1 MGNFL
6 SDSLLLQRM
15 NEEKNM
21 SFLDHLEELRWRLVR
36 IAISILVIATVLFIY
51 QEWIIRTFFIAMVNP
66 NFVSFRMMCEWFNVC
81 ISKIPVSFQSTTMS
95 GQFSYALMMS
105 IMGGIVLSFPFI
117 FYQIWSF
124 VKPGLK
130 QNERSM
136 ASGIVFYVSVLFFL
150 GILFGYFVVA
160 PLTVQ
165 FFGSYKITDQIE
177 NQFTISSYMS
187 TIISTVFWSGVL
199 FLLPVV
205 TYIFAKLGVIT
216 SEFLRKYRKHSII
229 VVLIIAAAITPPDLI
244 SQIIVSIPILILYE
258 IGILAAVRVEK
269 NRKKKEVS

>member
-1 MGNFL
+1 
-6 SDSLLLQRM
+6 
-15 NEEKNM
+15 
-21 SFLDHLEELRWRLVR
+21 
-36 IAISILVIATVLFIY
+36 
-51 QEWIIRTFFIAMVNP
+51 
-66 NFVSFRMMCEWFNVC
+66 MMCEWFNVC

-244 SQIIVSIPILILYE
+244 SQIIVSIPIMILYE